1 MMHITIQNLI
11 KIENEIKKSLS
22 SLNIVNL
29 PKIIAVSKTFNIDKI
44 LPLIDYGHI
53 DFGEN
58 KVQEAIDKWQ
68 VIKSKNSK
76 IKLHM
81 IGKLQT
87 NKVKYVVKLFDYIH
101 SVDSEKLAK
110 KIADEQEKISKK
122 IKIFIQVNIGDEKQK
137 SGIEKKEVSNLI
149 SYCKK
154 INLDVVG
161 LMCLPPAD
169 KDSSFY
175 FNEMNLLNNS
185 FGFPELSMGM
195 SSDYIDALKNSATYV
210 RIGSSIF
217 GNRV

>member
-1 MMHITIQNLI
+1 MHITIQNLI
-11 KIENEIKKSLS
+11 KIENEIKESLS
-22 SLNIVNL
+22 NLNIVNL

-68 VIKSKNSK
+68 FIKSKNSK

-87 NKVKYVVKLFDYIH
+87 NKVKFAVKLFDYIH

-110 KIADEQEKISKK
+110 KISDEQIKINKK
-122 IKIFIQVNIGDEKQK
+122 IKIFIQINIGDEKQK
-137 SGIEKKEVSNLI
+137 SGIKKNEAYDLI
-149 SYCKK
+149 SYCKE
-154 INLDVVG
+154 IDLNVMG

-169 KDSSFY
+169 NNSSFY
-175 FNEMNLLNNS
+175 FNEMNLLNKS
-185 FGFPELSMGM
+185 FGLSDLSMGM
-195 SSDYIDALKNSATYV
+195 SSDYIDASKNSATYL

-217 GNRV
+217 GKRF

>member
-11 KIENEIKKSLS
+11 KIENEIKTSLS
-22 SLNIVNL
+22 NLNIVNL

-44 LPLIDYGHI
+44 IPLIDYGHV

-58 KVQEAIDKWQ
+58 KVQEAIEKWQ
-68 VIKSKNSK
+68 DIKSKNSNV
-76 IKLHM
+76 KLHM

-87 NKVKYVVKLFDYIH
+87 NKVKFAVKLFDYIH

-110 KIADEQEKISKK
+110 KIVDEQEKISKK

-137 SGIEKKEVSNLI
+137 SGIKKKEINDLV

-161 LMCLPPAD
+161 LMCLPPVD
-169 KDSSFY
+169 KNSSLY
-175 FNEMNLLNNS
+175 FNEMNTLNNS

-195 SSDYIDALKNSATYV
+195 SADYIEASKNSATYV